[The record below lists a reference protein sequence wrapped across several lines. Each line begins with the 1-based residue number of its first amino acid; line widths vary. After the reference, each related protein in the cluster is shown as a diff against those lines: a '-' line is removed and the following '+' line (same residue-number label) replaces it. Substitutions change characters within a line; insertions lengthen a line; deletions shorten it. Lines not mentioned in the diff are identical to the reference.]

1 MSHGPLCDEPI
12 QGVGV
17 ILEDFVQAP
26 QPDTDST
33 HYLYGQLISAV
44 RQTIRAS
51 LQVFLYIIYIFTQL
65 QFVVWCYIQHSGIET
80 VLLEASVHLTLYI
93 S

>member
-26 QPDTDST
+26 QPDADST

-51 LQVFLYIIYIFTQL
+51 LQVFLYII
-65 QFVVWCYIQHSGIET
+65 SDIET
-80 VLLEASVHLTLYI
+80 VLLEALV
-93 S
+93 